1 MYACVGSIFYAVK
14 KQRERERSRREIRQQ
29 KFCVKKSKQITKK
42 ARKEQ

>member
-1 MYACVGSIFYAVK
+1 MCREYFLCGK
-14 KQRERERSRREIRQQ
+14 KAERERERSRREIRQQ